1 MTSRLLRITPLLL
14 LATLAV
20 AMFYTTRAPAAVGV
34 ATIPSPTLDTP
45 LANAPGK
52 QVIVLAGGCFWGVQ
66 AVYLHTKGVTR
77 AVAGYSGGTAETAN
91 YETVSGHGT
100 GHAESVEV
108 TFDPSKISVGQLLKI
123 FFAVATNPTEKDR
136 QGPDV
141 GPQYRSVI
149 FFSTPEQERIAKAY
163 IAQLDAAKVYPAPI
177 VTEVVPLKAF
187 YPAEGYHQN
196 YLASH
201 MDQPYIVINDLP
213 KLAALKQQFPQYYR
227 D

>member
-1 MTSRLLRITPLLL
+1 MTSRFLRYVPLML
-14 LATLAV
+14 LASLVLAF
-20 AMFYTTRAPAAVGV
+20 FYASRAPAA
-34 ATIPSPTLDTP
+34 ATIPNPAID
-45 LANAPGK
+45 APRAAAPSQ
-52 QVIVLAGGCFWGVQ
+52 QVIVLAGGCFWGIQ
-66 AVYLHTKGVTR
+66 AVYLHVKGVTK

-100 GHAESVEV
+100 GHAESVQV
-108 TFDPSKISVGQLLKI
+108 TFDPSKITVGQLLQI
-123 FFAVATNPTEKDR
+123 FFASHDPTELNR
-136 QGPDV
+136 QGPDT
-141 GPQYRSVI
+141 GPQYRSSI
-149 FFSTPEQERIAKAY
+149 FVSTPEQDKVARAY
-163 IAQLDAAKVYPAPI
+163 IAQLNAAHVYPQPI

-213 KLAALKQQFPQYYR
+213 KLANLKTSFPALYK

>member
-1 MTSRLLRITPLLL
+1 MTSRLLRIAPLLL
-14 LATLAV
+14 LASFAAAL
-20 AMFYTTRAPAAVGV
+20 FYATRAPAA
-34 ATIPSPTLDTP
+34 APSLPSPSLDAP
-45 LANAPGK
+45 LANAPGQ

-100 GHAESVEV
+100 GHAESVQV

-123 FFAVATNPTEKDR
+123 FFSVAHNPTEKDH
-136 QGPDV
+136 QGPDY
-141 GPQYRSVI
+141 GPQYRSAI
-149 FFSTPEQERIAKAY
+149 FFSTPEQERVAKAY
-163 IAQLDAAKVYPAPI
+163 IAQLGAAHAYPAPI
-177 VTEVVPLKAF
+177 VTDVVPLKAF
-187 YPAEGYHQN
+187 YPAEDYHQN

-213 KLAALKQQFPQYYR
+213 KLAALKQQFPSYYH

>member
-1 MTSRLLRITPLLL
+1 MTSRLLRVAPFLL
-14 LATLAV
+14 LASLAV
-20 AMFYTTRAPAAVGV
+20 ALFYSTRAPAA
-34 ATIPSPTLDTP
+34 AAPSIPNPALDAP
-45 LANAPGK
+45 LAATPGK
-52 QVIVLAGGCFWGVQ
+52 QVIVVAGGCFWGVQ

-100 GHAESVEV
+100 GHAESVEI
-108 TFDPSKISVGQLLKI
+108 TFDPSKITAGQILKI
-123 FFAVATNPTEKDR
+123 FFSVATDPTEKDR

-149 FFSTPEQERIAKAY
+149 FFSTPEQERVAKAY
-163 IAQLDAAKVYPAPI
+163 IAQLDAARVYPAPI

-213 KLAALKQQFPQYYR
+213 KLAALKQQFPSFYH

>member
-1 MTSRLLRITPLLL
+1 MTFRLLRIAPVLL
-14 LATLAV
+14 LAALAF
-20 AMFYTTRAPAAVGV
+20 ALFYATRAPAA
-34 ATIPSPTLDTP
+34 ATIPNPNLDAP
-45 LANAPGK
+45 LAAAPSQ

-100 GHAESVEV
+100 GHAESVQV
-108 TFDPSKISVGQLLKI
+108 TFDPSKITVGQLLQI
-123 FFAVATNPTEKDR
+123 FFASHDPTELNR
-136 QGPDV
+136 QGPDT
-141 GPQYRSVI
+141 GPQYRSSI
-149 FFSTPEQERIAKAY
+149 FVSTPEQDKVARAY
-163 IAQLDAAKVYPAPI
+163 IAQLNAAHVYPQPI

-213 KLAALKQQFPQYYR
+213 KLANLKTSFPALYK

>member
-1 MTSRLLRITPLLL
+1 MTFRLLRIAPVLL
-14 LATLAV
+14 LAALAF
-20 AMFYTTRAPAAVGV
+20 ALFYATRAPAA
-34 ATIPSPTLDTP
+34 ATIPNPNLDAP
-45 LANAPGK
+45 LAAAPSQ

-77 AVAGYSGGTAETAN
+77 AVAGYSGGTADTAN
-91 YETVSGHGT
+91 YELVSGHGT
-100 GHAESVEV
+100 GHAESVQV
-108 TFDPSKISVGQLLKI
+108 TFDPSKITPGQILKI
-123 FFAVATNPTEKDR
+123 FFSVVHNPTELDR
-136 QGPDV
+136 QGPDT
-141 GPQYRSVI
+141 GPQYRSAI
-149 FFSTPEQERIAKAY
+149 FFSTGEQERIAKAY
-163 IAQLDAAKVYPAPI
+163 IEQLGAANAYPAPI

-213 KLAALKQQFPQYYR
+213 KLAALKAQFPNFYR

>member
-1 MTSRLLRITPLLL
+1 MTSRLLRATPLLL
-14 LATLAV
+14 LASLA
-20 AMFYTTRAPAAVGV
+20 AALFYTTRAPAA
-34 ATIPSPTLDTP
+34 APSIPSPALDAH
-45 LANAPGK
+45 LASAPGK

-77 AVAGYSGGTAETAN
+77 AVAGYSGGTAATAN
-91 YETVSGHGT
+91 YELVSGHGT

-108 TFDPSKISVGQLLKI
+108 TYDPSKISVGQILKI
-123 FFAVATNPTEKDR
+123 FFSVVHNPTEKDR

-141 GPQYRSVI
+141 GPQYRSVV
-149 FFSTPEQERIAKAY
+149 FFSTPEQERVAKAY

-187 YPAEGYHQN
+187 YPAEDYHQN
-196 YLASH
+196 YLATH

-213 KLAALKQQFPQYYR
+213 KLAALKEQYPSFYR
-227 D
+227 N